1 MKILKLTFITTQ
13 QITETFIDIYR
24 DKLHKKL
31 TFILQRH
38 LYYIYRQITET
49 FINIYITNYREIT
62 QQTYIYIEIYIN
74 TTNYRDIYRHLQ
86 RQITQQTYIYITETF
101 ILQL

>member
-1 MKILKLTFITTQ
+1 MHTENS
-13 QITETFIDIYR
+13 QI
-24 DKLHKKL
+24 
-31 TFILQRH
+31 
-38 LYYIYRQITET
+38 
-49 FINIYITNYREIT
+49 N
-62 QQTYIYIEIYIN
+62 IYIN